1 MARTRLPLDLA
12 RVEELA
18 RDGHTEANIA
28 RLLGVSQDTITRRKQ
43 DSADFAD
50 AMERGRQAAHSEV
63 NNALFRQAKRGNVA
77 AIVWY
82 EKTRRGF
89 TDRVL
94 QELTGADGG
103 PVQVQQVTA
112 DDLAQARARALEY
125 ERSLLAP
132 EPTP

>member
-63 NNALFRQAKRGNVA
+63 SNALFRQAKRGNVA

-94 QELTGADGG
+94 QELTGPGGG
-103 PVQVQQVTA
+103 PVQHADVTPA
-112 DDLAQARARALEY
+112 EVIAARAKAAAWEAGAGD
-125 ERSLLAP
+125 AP
-132 EPTP
+132 Q